1 MGKTCPDRVTPV
13 SRWSEPLHRAR
24 VVPGMSYDRLIKL
37 SSFFRSCCPR
47 VTRLDAGRY
56 EEDDRDDKA
65 A

>member
-13 SRWSEPLHRAR
+13 WRWSEPLHRAR